1 MTDGVYRVT
10 RNEGA
15 YPTSIL
21 NGTLLYSTPEE
32 DVAWRFYNLLRPA
45 MESTVALWNPSGE
58 LIASRSGPRRQAKA

>member
-32 DVAWRFYNLLRPA
+32 EVAWRFYNLLRPA

-58 LIASRSGPRRQAKA
+58 LIASRSGAGRRP

>member
-32 DVAWRFYNLLRPA
+32 EVAWRFYNLLRPA

-58 LIASRSGPRRQAKA
+58 LIASRSGAGRRV